1 MPCGNVSG
9 YSIPQKGG
17 DVNAESD
24 FSTCLGMHKA
34 NWVDGGHRGIYC
46 SDDSDC
52 NYVNNRKEVCN
63 MNTNLQVVEANH
75 QRVLTTAQIAEQ
87 YGTDAKAISKNFTR
101 NKERYTEGKHYYCL
115 TGDAKREFLNRYQ
128 IDDGLRATVF
138 YLWTE
143 KGALLHAKSLNT
155 DQAWQAY
162 EVLVDTYFSVREQ
175 AAMDSYMIADPVKR
189 AERWIEEQRE
199 KQQLET
205 TVAAQ
210 SKQMEQDK
218 PKVLFA
224 DSVAASSSSI
234 LIGELAKLIKQ
245 NGVDMGQRRLFA
257 WMRENGYLIKRCGS
271 EYNLPTQRSMERGLM
286 EIKETS
292 VIHSGYTTISKTPK
306 VTGKGQ
312 VYFIN
317 LLVGQREAV
326 TE

>member
-34 NWVDGGHRGIYC
+34 DWVDGGHRGIYC

-162 EVLVDTYFSVREQ
+162 ECLVDTYFSVREQ
-175 AAMDSYMIADPVKR
+175 GQLPQRPDRTKALEVKEMNAR
-189 AERWIEEQRE
+189 VRMSNQFLKLANI
-199 KQQLET
+199 ET
-205 TVAAQ
+205 TL
-210 SKQMEQDK
+210 SKDYK
-218 PKVLFA
+218 
-224 DSVAASSSSI
+224 SI
-234 LIGELAKLIKQ
+234 LIAKAAEVLAGEEILPLPKSEQKMYTATEIGKMLGVSAQKIGRISSQ
-245 NGVDMGQRRLFA
+245 NGMKTEEYGEFYKDKSPYSCKEVDAFR
-257 WMRENGYLIKRCGS
+257 
-271 EYNLPTQRSMERGLM
+271 YNEKAVERF
-286 EIKETS
+286 KE
-292 VIHSGYTTISKTPK
+292 
-306 VTGKGQ
+306 
-312 VYFIN
+312 
-317 LLVGQREAV
+317 LL
-326 TE
+326 

>member
-24 FSTCLGMHKA
+24 FSACLGMHKA
-34 NWVDGGHRGIYC
+34 DWVDGGHRGIYC

-162 EVLVDTYFSVREQ
+162 ECLVDTYFSVREQ
-175 AAMDSYMIADPVKR
+175 GQLPQRPDRTKALQVKEMNAR
-189 AERWIEEQRE
+189 VRMSNQFLKLANA
-199 KQQLET
+199 ET
-205 TVAAQ
+205 TL
-210 SKQMEQDK
+210 SKDYK
-218 PKVLFA
+218 
-224 DSVAASSSSI
+224 SI
-234 LIGELAKLIKQ
+234 LIAKAAEVLAGEAILPMPKSEQKMYTATEIGKMLGVSAQKIGRLSSQ
-245 NGVDMGQRRLFA
+245 NGMKTEEYGEFYKDKSPYSCKEVDAFR
-257 WMRENGYLIKRCGS
+257 
-271 EYNLPTQRSMERGLM
+271 YNEKAVERF
-286 EIKETS
+286 KE
-292 VIHSGYTTISKTPK
+292 
-306 VTGKGQ
+306 
-312 VYFIN
+312 
-317 LLVGQREAV
+317 LL
-326 TE
+326 

>member
-1 MPCGNVSG
+1 M
-9 YSIPQKGG
+9 
-17 DVNAESD
+17 
-24 FSTCLGMHKA
+24 
-34 NWVDGGHRGIYC
+34 
-46 SDDSDC
+46 
-52 NYVNNRKEVCN
+52 
-63 MNTNLQVVEANH
+63 TNLQPIENNN

-317 LLVGQREAV
+317 LLVGQR
-326 TE
+326 TETLD